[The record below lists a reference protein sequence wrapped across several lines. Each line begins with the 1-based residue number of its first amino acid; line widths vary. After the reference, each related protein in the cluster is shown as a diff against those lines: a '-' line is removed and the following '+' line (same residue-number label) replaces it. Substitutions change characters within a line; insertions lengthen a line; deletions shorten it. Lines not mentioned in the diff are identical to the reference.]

1 MAWLIAAAVV
11 LGYLVHLY
19 VYPFGPCRR
28 CKGKRTN
35 RGSGK
40 KSWGKCK
47 RCGGSGERQR
57 LGSKQL
63 HRAVRSLVSARNN
76 RKDN

>member
-1 MAWLIAAAVV
+1 MAWLIGAAVV
-11 LGYLVHLY
+11 LGYLGHLY
-19 VYPFGPCRR
+19 LHPFGPCRR

-35 RGSGK
+35 RGSSK

-57 LGSKQL
+57 LGSRQL
-63 HRAVRSLVSARNN
+63 HRGARSLAAARRN